1 MTRRISARRFG
12 IWALVLFVVLAVVA
26 VGCSKPQPSKPEAK
40 PEGKPEAKA
49 EPIKIGVIEP
59 LTGPVAAAGI
69 AVKDGAI
76 IARDEINAAGGINGR
91 SIELIIEDS
100 ANDPATASSAANKL
114 ITRDNVV
121 AMMAAWGSS
130 PTLAVVPICRDN
142 KVPMV
147 AETASSFKVTHR
159 NEQGNPWTFRLNPPT
174 RIEAAAMREGLVKD
188 LGFKKVMFLSV
199 NNDWGRGAILDYTA
213 VLKAAGGEVVG
224 QEFFEQDETNFTPI
238 LTRVKKSPA
247 DSIILTTDA
256 AQVALIADQAHNL
269 GLKQKILVTGGSC
282 FLDKVIKLAGAPASE
297 GLMAS
302 LFYAGAYDT
311 SLAANPEKAKYFNEE
326 WKKRGHDWVEIQEAA
341 RGYDAIWVLAEAI
354 KTLPP
359 DQITREGIREALSK
373 VRWKGIIFGEI
384 SFGEWGDFI
393 NQNAAPVAVAQVKD
407 GKPVIIMPPVVPK
420 P

>member
-1 MTRRISARRFG
+1 MIGRISARRLG
-12 IWALVLFVVLAVVA
+12 AWALVLFVAVAVVA
-26 VGCSKPQPSKPEAK
+26 VGCSKPQASKPEA
-40 PEGKPEAKA
+40 KPEAKA

-59 LTGPVAAAGI
+59 LTGPVASAGI
-69 AVKDGAI
+69 AVKNGAI

-91 SIELIIEDS
+91 PIVLIIEDS
-100 ANDPATASSAANKL
+100 VNDPATAASAAHKL
-114 ITRDNVV
+114 ISRDNVV

-130 PTLAVVPICRDN
+130 PTLAVVPIAREN
-142 KVPMV
+142 KVPQIV
-147 AETASSFKVTHR
+147 ETASSFRVTHR

-213 VLKAAGGEVVG
+213 LLEATGGEVVG
-224 QEFFEQDETNFTPI
+224 QELFEAEEINFAHI
-238 LTRVKKSPA
+238 LTRVKGSPA
-247 DSIILTTDA
+247 DSIILTTAA
-256 AQVALIADQAHNL
+256 AQVALIVDQAHTL
-269 GLKQKILVTGGSC
+269 GLTQKILVTGGSC
-282 FLDKVIKLAGAPASE
+282 FLDKVIKLAGARASE

-302 LFYAGAYDT
+302 LFYAGAYDP

-326 WKKRGHDWVEIQEAA
+326 WKRRGHDWVDIDEGA

-354 KTLPP
+354 KTLPA
-359 DQITREGIREALSK
+359 DKITREGIREALTK
-373 VRWKGIIFGEI
+373 VRWKGIIFGDI

-393 NQNAAPVAVAQVKD
+393 NQNAAPVAVAQVKG
-407 GKPVIIMPPVVPK
+407 GKPVIIMRPVVPK

>member
-1 MTRRISARRFG
+1 MNGRKFARYLAA
-12 IWALVLFVVLAVVA
+12 WSMVLAILA
-26 VGCSKPQPSKPEAK
+26 AITVGCSQTQPSKEETKTEPE
-40 PEGKPEAKA
+40 A

-59 LTGPVAAAGI
+59 LTGPVAAAGT
-69 AVKDGAI
+69 AVRDGAL
-76 IARDEINAAGGINGR
+76 IARDEINGAGGINGR
-91 SIELIIEDS
+91 PIELIIEDS

-142 KVPMV
+142 KVPQIV
-147 AETASSFKVTHR
+147 ETASSFKVTDR
-159 NEQGNPWTFRLNPPT
+159 NQQGNPWTFRLNAPS
-174 RIEAAAMREGLVKD
+174 RIEAASLKEGLVKD

-199 NNDWGRGAILDYTA
+199 NNDWGRGAILDYTP
-213 VLKAAGGEVVG
+213 VVKDGGGEIVG

-238 LTRVKKSPA
+238 LTRVKQSPA
-247 DSIILTTDA
+247 DSVILTTDA

-269 GLKQKILVTGGSC
+269 GLKVKILVTGGSC
-282 FLDKVIKLAGAPASE
+282 FLDKVIKLVGAPACE

-302 LFYAGAYDT
+302 LMYAGAYDP
-311 SLAANPEKAKYFNEE
+311 SLAANPEKARYFNEE
-326 WKKRGHDWVEIQEAA
+326 WKKRGHDWVEVQEAA
-341 RGYDAIWVLAEAI
+341 RGYDAIWTLAEAS

-359 DQITREGIREALSK
+359 DQVTGEGIRDALTK
-373 VRWKGIIFGEI
+373 VHVKGIMFGDI

-393 NQNAAPVAVAQVKD
+393 NQNAAPAGVAVVKD
-407 GKPVIIMPPVVPK
+407 GQPVVLMKPVVPK